1 MGILI
6 KKFIAPLFFPLSISL
21 ELLLIGIYLLLFSKR
36 QTSGKV
42 FVVFGFLLLATAGH
56 QIPSDKLLGPLES
69 KYQPVTDVQQQLPE
83 EIRHIRW
90 IVVLG
95 GGHSV
100 NPDLPPT
107 KRTSATSMERLVE
120 GIRLYRMI
128 SGSKLLLSGGSVY
141 DSTSDALFM
150 SDVAVSLGVDKHD
163 IVLETESKD
172 TDDEAQMILP
182 MLHNEKFLLVTS
194 ASHMPRSMN
203 LFLKLCMH
211 PIAAPTDFMVENEK
225 GTNPNLI
232 YPNVRGL
239 AKSERAVYEYIGEL
253 WSFIRGKV

>member
-1 MGILI
+1 MGRYCAVKDQDRGHSH
-6 KKFIAPLFFPLSISL
+6 KKIHCTALFSLSISL

-42 FVVFGFLLLATAGH
+42 FVVFGFLLLVAAGH
-56 QIPSDKLLGPLES
+56 QIPSDKVLEPLES
-69 KYQPVTDVQQQLPE
+69 KYQPITDVQQQLPE

-95 GGHSV
+95 GGHSI
-100 NPDLPPT
+100 NTNLPPT

-128 SGSKLLLSGGSVY
+128 PGSKLLLSGGSVY

-163 IVLETESKD
+163 IVLKTESKD
-172 TDDEAQMILP
+172 TDDAGDRRYAVELQEGRSSECARPCPQIPICLAKRNRRSVP
-182 MLHNEKFLLVTS
+182 DPGNRPLLRG
-194 ASHMPRSMN
+194 ASH
-203 LFLKLCMH
+203 
-211 PIAAPTDFMVENEK
+211 
-225 GTNPNLI
+225 
-232 YPNVRGL
+232 
-239 AKSERAVYEYIGEL
+239 AVKDPKNAQI
-253 WSFIRGKV
+253 